1 MIKIPRLFQNR
12 CGVFYFRVKTATSDR
27 RVSLM
32 TKCPQ
37 SAAIIGL
44 QLNAD
49 LERKRAMSNPKLSDF
64 NFDLDALRKY
74 EIDMKNGGRTVRTD
88 GTDADH
94 RRAMEM
100 LAAIDR
106 IGPIPPEDRI
116 PRTPPAPATSPS
128 GLTLSQAAAIWLAER
143 AKKNAVRTVAAKR
156 YHIEDFQRHV
166 GGDPDINTLSKP
178 TVVGYKTARLTEGQ
192 TGKTIDNKLMT
203 LHDFFKFLLANAHYT
218 VSASNPVEGLFVLT
232 KRERVAKN
240 EPYQPF
246 TDDDLRAFFD
256 PANYHAAMDSP
267 DFYWGPLIAL
277 FTGMRISEVA
287 AIRCVDVGEALGVYY
302 IKIPK
307 SKTAAGV
314 RNVPIAT
321 ALVGLGFLDY
331 VAEARAAGAV
341 RIFPHRLLIND
352 TYSKRLSEQMLAYL
366 KDRDIKRPNDH
377 KSFHSFRVNV
387 STALANNGANTA
399 QVMQIVGH
407 KANESHDVHL
417 GYVRDLPDLLPVVDT
432 LRWPVDLSG
441 LAYRGQFNEFV
452 SDRSN
457 WATPKV
463 KKPKKVAV
471 AGG

>member
-27 RVSLM
+27 RISLR
-32 TKCPQ
+32 TKCPR

-49 LERKRAMSNPKLSDF
+49 LERKRAMNNPKLSDF
-64 NFDLDALRKY
+64 NFDLDTLRKY
-74 EIDMKNGGRTVRTD
+74 EIALKDGRSIKTD
-88 GTDADH
+88 GTEADH

-100 LAAIDR
+100 LAAIER
-106 IGPIPPEDRI
+106 IGPISPEDR
-116 PRTPPAPATSPS
+116 PSRNLPAPAPSPAS
-128 GLTLSQAAAIWLAER
+128 LTLSQAAAIWLAER
-143 AKKNAVRTVAAKR
+143 SKKNAKRTLDAKR
-156 YHIEDFQRHV
+156 FHMADFQRHV
-166 GGDPDINTLSKP
+166 GGDPDINTLTKP
-178 TVVGYKTARLTEGQ
+178 TVVGYKTARLAEGQ

-218 VSASNPVEGLFVLT
+218 ASTANPVEGLFVLT

-256 PANYHAAMDSP
+256 PASYRAAMDSP
-267 DFYWGPLIAL
+267 DFYWGPLVAL

-287 AIRCVDVGEALGVYY
+287 AIRCVDFGEAFGVNY

-321 ALVGLGFLDY
+321 PLVALGFLDY
-331 VAEARAAGAV
+331 VAEARAAGAD

-352 TYSKRLSEQMLAYL
+352 SYSKRLSEQMLAYL
-366 KDRDIKRPNDH
+366 KARNIKRPNDH

-432 LRWPVDLSG
+432 LLWPMDLSG
-441 LAYRGQFNEFV
+441 LAYQGQFKEFV

-457 WATPKV
+457 WATA
-463 KKPKKVAV
+463 KKNKAETV
-471 AGG
+471 G

>member
-1 MIKIPRLFQNR
+1 MIKIPRIFRNR
-12 CGVFYFRVKTATSDR
+12 CGVFYFRVKTANSDR
-27 RVSLM
+27 RVSLR

-37 SAAIIGL
+37 TAAIIGL
-44 QLNAD
+44 HLNAD
-49 LERKRAMSNPKLSDF
+49 FERKRAMANPKLSDF

-106 IGPIPPEDRI
+106 IGPIPPEDRL
-116 PRTPPAPATSPS
+116 PRSPATSPS
-128 GLTLSQAAAIWLAER
+128 GLTLSEAAAIWLAER
-143 AKKNAVRTVAAKR
+143 AKKNAKRTVDAKQ
-156 YHIEDFQRHV
+156 YHMSDFQRHV
-166 GGDPDINTLSKP
+166 GADPDINTLTKP
-178 TVVGYKTARLTEGQ
+178 LVVGYKTARLTDGQ

-218 VSASNPVEGLFVLT
+218 ASASNPVEGLFVLT

-246 TDDDLRAFFD
+246 TNDDLRAFFD
-256 PANYHAAMDSP
+256 PTHYRAAMDAP

-277 FTGMRISEVA
+277 FTGMRISEAA
-287 AIRCVDVGEALGVYY
+287 AIRCADVGNAFGVDY

-307 SKTAAGV
+307 SKTAAGK

-321 ALVGLGFLDY
+321 ALVRLGFLDY
-331 VAEARAAGAV
+331 VAEVKAGGAV
-341 RIFPHRLLIND
+341 RIFPHTRLIND
-352 TYSKRLSEQMLAYL
+352 TYSKKLSERMLAYQTE
-366 KDRDIKRPNDH
+366 RDIKRPDDH

-387 STALANNGANTA
+387 ITQLANNGANTA
-399 QVMQIVGH
+399 QIMQIVGH
-407 KANESHDVHL
+407 KASEAHDVHL

-432 LRWPVDLSG
+432 LQWPVDLPG
-441 LAYRGQFNEFV
+441 LAYHGEFKEFV
-452 SDRSN
+452 SDKSK
-457 WATPKV
+457 WDTAKA
-463 KKPKKVAV
+463 KKPKQAADPKA
-471 AGG
+471 